1 MNNKEI
7 HIYQLPEK
15 TNNVNKLNTYTL
27 IHDNHAL
34 KKVNLNLLY
43 EFFNQDYKIE
53 NIVTYFEGKLD
64 KYNKEYELLYE
75 SFEGSLE
82 IFNGLIETLNQK
94 FQLNSANLRSCI
106 NRSASIDNSI
116 KVIETSFNDIMVKFQ
131 KLQLQ
136 LEDLSVRIYGIKTL
150 IDKNNNS
157 LNDIKSDHNEMVEN
171 ISQLYLNYGS
181 IKDQINHLKEISDQD
196 IKEKKETL
204 IQNIH
209 KAYDDIVTII
219 RYYHHENKN

>member
-1 MNNKEI
+1 MNNQEI

-27 IHDNHAL
+27 IHDKHAL

-64 KYNKEYELLYE
+64 KYNKDYELLYE
-75 SFEGSLE
+75 SFEENLK
-82 IFNGLIETLNQK
+82 IFSELTETLNEK
-94 FQLNSANLRSCI
+94 FVLNSANLRSCT
-106 NRSASIDNSI
+106 NRSAGIDNTI
-116 KVIETSFNDIMVKFQ
+116 KVLDTAFNESISKIQD
-131 KLQLQ
+131 LQLK

-150 IDKNNNS
+150 IDKNSNS
-157 LNDIKSDHNEMVEN
+157 LNNIKNDHNKMVED

-181 IKDQINHLKEISDQD
+181 IKDQISYLKELSHTD
-196 IKEKKETL
+196 IEDKKEIL

-219 RYYHHENKN
+219 SHYHHQNKN